1 MNWEQRNKK
10 KKKKKKRTKP
20 RPKRRNWL
28 SEELQPEHFGASSLV
43 RRIGR
48 KPIRNRARS
57 VSVVRPVLQ
66 KRKLHLLCS
75 RLHFPS
81 LRSRQMLIEKTHDL
95 LSYKQT
101 NKQTQLFIPSKSWN
115 LSELFQS
122 SPFLSYFPPSPLTRN
137 HKNNNNNSKA

>member
-1 MNWEQRNKK
+1 MNWEQRN

-57 VSVVRPVLQ
+57 VSVFRPVLQ

-75 RLHFPS
+75 GLHFPS
-81 LRSRQMLIEKTHDL
+81 LRSRQMLIKQRTTFYL
-95 LSYKQT
+95 TNKQT
-101 NKQTQLFIPSKSWN
+101 NKRNSLFLPNRESSPSCSKVHLSCPTFHQA
-115 LSELFQS
+115 LSEGMTKIIITIPKL
-122 SPFLSYFPPSPLTRN
+122 R
-137 HKNNNNNSKA
+137 K